1 VPVLHFVPLPAGC
14 LRSQPRRSSAP
25 QFATISA
32 RSISINTF
40 TAAIVRTSRSIR
52 RAATNL
58 ITRFTRKASINL
70 AITISL
76 PPFVKLAIDYK
87 ADLSKPENRLPKPAN
102 DNKPRRSRK
111 RTA

>member
-1 VPVLHFVPLPAGC
+1 M
-14 LRSQPRRSSAP
+14 
-25 QFATISA
+25 
-32 RSISINTF
+32 NTF

-58 ITRFTRKASINL
+58 INRFTRKASINL
-70 AITISL
+70 VITISL

-102 DNKPRRSRK
+102 DNRPRRSRK

>member
-1 VPVLHFVPLPAGC
+1 M
-14 LRSQPRRSSAP
+14 
-25 QFATISA
+25 
-32 RSISINTF
+32 NTF
-40 TAAIVRTSRSIR
+40 TAAIDRSIR
-52 RAATNL
+52 GAASSL
-58 ITRFTRKASINL
+58 IGRFTHKASIKL
-70 AITISL
+70 AVTISL

>member
-1 VPVLHFVPLPAGC
+1 M
-14 LRSQPRRSSAP
+14 
-25 QFATISA
+25 
-32 RSISINTF
+32 NTF

-58 ITRFTRKASINL
+58 ITRKASINL

>member
-1 VPVLHFVPLPAGC
+1 M
-14 LRSQPRRSSAP
+14 
-25 QFATISA
+25 
-32 RSISINTF
+32 NMF

-58 ITRFTRKASINL
+58 ISRLTRQASINL

-87 ADLSKPENRLPKPAN
+87 ADLSKPENRRPKSAN

>member
-1 VPVLHFVPLPAGC
+1 MD
-14 LRSQPRRSSAP
+14 
-25 QFATISA
+25 
-32 RSISINTF
+32 TF
-40 TAAIVRTSRSIR
+40 TAAIVRTSRSVR

-58 ITRFTRKASINL
+58 MSRFTRKASIKL
-70 AITISL
+70 AITITISL

-102 DNKPRRSRK
+102 DNRPRRSRK

>member
-1 VPVLHFVPLPAGC
+1 M
-14 LRSQPRRSSAP
+14 
-25 QFATISA
+25 
-32 RSISINTF
+32 NTF
-40 TAAIVRTSRSIR
+40 TAAIVRTSRSVR

>member
-1 VPVLHFVPLPAGC
+1 ML
-14 LRSQPRRSSAP
+14 
-25 QFATISA
+25 
-32 RSISINTF
+32 
-40 TAAIVRTSRSIR
+40 
-52 RAATNL
+52 
-58 ITRFTRKASINL
+58 ASVTINL

-102 DNKPRRSRK
+102 DNKPGRSRK